1 MQVIIARGGPRP
13 DFAISAAVVTVA
25 GVAIDCAARQGD
37 SQQVIDIRRQE
48 GVAQEGVAQ
57 EGGSGYQLASVR
69 IPPRHYVEVE
79 SESSRDGS
87 DEPGTE
93 REAQPLD
100 PRQVEVTIWPAI

>member
-1 MQVIIARGGPRP
+1 MQVIIAGSGPRP

-48 GVAQEGVAQ
+48 GVAQEG
-57 EGGSGYQLASVR
+57 GSGYQLASVR

-79 SESSRDGS
+79 SESSHS
-87 DEPGTE
+87 AIDEPGTE